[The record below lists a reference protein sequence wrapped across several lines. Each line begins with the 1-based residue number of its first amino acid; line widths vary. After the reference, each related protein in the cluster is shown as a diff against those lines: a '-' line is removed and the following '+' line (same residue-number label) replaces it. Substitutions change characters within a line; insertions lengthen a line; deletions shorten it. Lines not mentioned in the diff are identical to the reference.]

1 MLILSSFFLSQ
12 ERSAIIHRFREKRK
26 RRVWKKKIR
35 YFCRKNLADRRVRV
49 KGRFVKSAAAVK
61 AAGSSNSSTSSCS
74 ADSPTNT
81 STTNT
86 SGAGTPHKV
95 GRAARAG
102 STGTDLTD
110 VSDLTSNNKNTY
122 GRQYAP
128 TQRGRRGATQSSPV
142 QTVSSARAAQL
153 AGTARGRKALA
164 QESDDEEED
173 EVEEEENSDQD
184 GEADSME
191 VVGNLSTSSSIST
204 YTTNDASMLSVQSEL
219 QKPRRFKLV
228 LGSGDSSSSGGNNS
242 DTNSHSDKLLLHLKN
257 SGGSPAGAVR
267 SPVYTN
273 GESAAVKAE
282 GMYSQP
288 KPCAINIH
296 IKSTSRMIVSH

>member
-1 MLILSSFFLSQ
+1 M
-12 ERSAIIHRFREKRK
+12 
-26 RRVWKKKIR
+26 WKKKIR

-61 AAGSSNSSTSSCS
+61 AAGSSNSSTSSGS

-86 SGAGTPHKV
+86 SSAGTPHKM

-110 VSDLTSNNKNTY
+110 VSDPASASKNTY

-128 TQRGRRGATQSSPV
+128 TQRGRRGAPQSSPV
-142 QTVSSARAAQL
+142 QSVASGRAAQL
-153 AGTARGRKALA
+153 PGSARGRKALA
-164 QESDDEEED
+164 QESDEEEEEEEED
-173 EVEEEENSDQD
+173 DDD
-184 GEADSME
+184 GEVDSME
-191 VVGNLSTSSSIST
+191 VVGGNLSTSSSIST
-204 YTTNDASMLSVQSEL
+204 YTTNDASMLSVQNEL

-228 LGSGDSSSSGGNNS
+228 LGASDSGNTS

-257 SGGSPAGAVR
+257 SGGSPAAPVRTPAFVKPEDGAVK
-267 SPVYTN
+267 T
-273 GESAAVKAE
+273 E
-282 GMYSQP
+282 GAWFVCCFC
-288 KPCAINIH
+288 CATC
-296 IKSTSRMIVSH
+296 SLYRFLCFSE